1 MIIVKFNDTLKGRE
15 WYTSFNASCSAGD
28 IFYKMSFNFY
38 AKTVS
43 LHATRF
49 FSFLDLLQ
57 LLYNFLE
64 FTHTHNR
71 EKLSVSW
78 TWLVV
83 VKRGTRLRIIFQ
95 IILILIL
102 ISRNRKLCVITYD
115 KFIIFISLSKQVSI
129 ERILQQRYF
138 CSLSKYNYSPTTF
151 KIFKLGKRY
160 DVMTL
165 NCLVSI
171 PFEITNICI
180 FVYCILFF
188 I

>member
-64 FTHTHNR
+64 FTHTHNQ

-102 ISRNRKLCVITYD
+102 ISRNRKLCNNVWQI
-115 KFIIFISLSKQVSI
+115 
-129 ERILQQRYF
+129 
-138 CSLSKYNYSPTTF
+138 YN
-151 KIFKLGKRY
+151 LHQ
-160 DVMTL
+160 
-165 NCLVSI
+165 
-171 PFEITNICI
+171 PFEASINRKDPSATIFLFLEQVQLFTNYI
-180 FVYCILFF
+180 
-188 I
+188 